1 MLSKKIFNTLR
12 NTVST
17 ANARAAALQLGQ
29 QGRLLPFMSMSQFGS
44 CGTGSTGGGCGSKKC
59 LSKFSDD
66 I

>member
-12 NTVST
+12 NTTST
-17 ANARAAALQLGQ
+17 ATMRGSALSLGQ
-29 QGRLLPFMSMSQFGS
+29 SSKLLPYLSMSQFGS
-44 CGTGSTGGGCGSKKC
+44 CGTSTGGGCGSKKC